1 MFQVP
6 HVYPSNVY
14 DWKHF
19 CQTSTGEYFCILA
32 QGFVRKLGLLTV
44 GQESQR
50 LPVVSIQQSL
60 KLFLALFPRILQG
73 SRFNLHLIA
82 FPASPAHSLSFL
94 LRAASIFTR
103 VWTQCLLPGNRSRPR
118 EAEEWCWKKEAQADP
133 TLHVVLGTFL
143 TQTLFQAFTSEMA
156 VRSSNFRW
164 SSGV

>member
-1 MFQVP
+1 MPDF
-6 HVYPSNVY
+6 HWGAFVYPCPRLCPEAGVAHSR
-14 DWKHF
+14 
-19 CQTSTGEYFCILA
+19 SGEPEVASSVHPAITKA
-32 QGFVRKLGLLTV
+32 VLGIV
-44 GQESQR
+44 PQNSPG
-50 LPVVSIQQSL
+50 I
-60 KLFLALFPRILQG
+60 
-73 SRFNLHLIA
+73 NLHLIA
-82 FPASPAHSLSFL
+82 FPASPAHTLSFL

-133 TLHVVLGTFL
+133 TLHVVLGTSL